1 MVADRGSSR
10 ALTGSTSARIVARR
24 ALRLLQP
31 GGNEVFL
38 FALAPSEV
46 LEVADIARVGREEQ
60 GQLIGYQREEV
71 RSHVRTIREYLAGSD
86 IVFPNAVILSVASD
100 LIRFR
105 GSRGPATSDGLATTG
120 TIELTV
126 QPDRRPAWIVD
137 GQQRALALSELDRN
151 DLPVPVAAFVT
162 DDVERQR
169 DQFIRINSARPLPP
183 GLVTELLP
191 EVAVAISPRLAARR
205 LPSALCEELRRQ
217 ESSPFHGLIRRPSSS
232 REERRHA
239 VVADASVIRMLE
251 ESLRSSSGCLFPY
264 RNLSTG
270 EADMEGIWA
279 VLVTYWSAVRDTFP
293 EAWGRRPTESRLMH
307 GAGIR
312 SMGRLMDKVMATV
325 DPHAP
330 DALERAREE
339 LGRIAPMCHWT
350 GGSWEGLGDA
360 PVPWNAIQNT
370 PRDVSAL
377 SNLLIRT
384 YVRSR
389 TGR

>member
-1 MVADRGSSR
+1 MTERV
-10 ALTGSTSARIVARR
+10 IARR

-31 GGNEVFL
+31 GDNEVYL
-38 FALAPSEV
+38 FVLAPSEV
-46 LEVADIARVGREEQ
+46 LEVADIARVGREAQ
-60 GQLIGYQREEV
+60 GELIGYQREEV
-71 RSHVRTIREYLAGSD
+71 RSHVRTIRDYLGGSD
-86 IVFPNAVILSVASD
+86 VVFPNAIIISVASD
-100 LIRFR
+100 LVRFR
-105 GSRGPATSDGLATTG
+105 GSRGPATNDGLATAG
-120 TIELTV
+120 TVELTV
-126 QPDRRPAWIVD
+126 RPDRKPAWIVD
-137 GQQRALALSELDRN
+137 GQQRALALSELTRT

-169 DQFIRINSARPLPP
+169 DQFVRINSARPLPP

-191 EVAVAISPRLAARR
+191 EVSVAISPRLAARR

-232 REERRHA
+232 RDERRTA
-239 VVADASVIRMLE
+239 VVADASIIRMLE

-270 EADMEGIWA
+270 EADMAGIWA
-279 VLVTYWSAVRDTFP
+279 VLVAYWSAVRDTFP
-293 EAWGRRPTESRLMH
+293 EAWGRRPTDSRLMH

-312 SMGRLMDKVMATV
+312 SMGRLMDKVMATI

-330 DALERAREE
+330 DAVARATAE
-339 LGRIAPMCHWT
+339 LARIAPICHWT
-350 GGSWEGLGDA
+350 SGSWDGLGEA
-360 PVPWNAIQNT
+360 PVPWNAVQNT

-384 YVRSR
+384 YVASR